1 MAAPLA
7 PAELAGLAAAIP
19 AADDLDTDWEAW
31 TEELA
36 AVSYASIPTIMRRWL
51 WPGVLP
57 IGNPALFAGKGSVG
71 KGVLFALVAAHVVLG
86 IPFPGT
92 AQYGELEKW
101 RTADPSARGP
111 RPELSE
117 PGRVVWIAG
126 MEDDQ
131 FEDLAPRLRAAIR
144 YLAELYE
151 LGGGLAHPER
161 GAIRFVHD
169 LSEWP
174 DGSAFALPVDC
185 DRLAATVRDLDELL
199 TADNRRRDPEDPDA
213 PPAGPPVRLVVM
225 DPLSDLIS
233 DEPAPAGPGG
243 TRQRY
248 TIDSRQGAR
257 RTLRPVK
264 AMARKLD
271 ISVVIIH
278 HLTQD
283 GKVAGS
289 PAVLDCLRLAF
300 VITARKDDPAVRVI
314 TQHKSNISDTPPQQ
328 YTTRC
333 GYPDTH
339 AEWIAAADER
349 AGRVKAASSR
359 PSPDQGSIRDRMR
372 AAAGQRGPAPAEVPA
387 EVPPGPYGLL
397 RRAGDGP
404 PEVVGRAYGDQAQA
418 RAAAS
423 DDAGTGELSWRPGD
437 APGIAVCALRMPTGE
452 LRGYSVFPVRQP

>member
-1 MAAPLA
+1 MAAPFA
-7 PAELAGLAAAIP
+7 QAELDQLAAATP
-19 AADDLDTDWEAW
+19 GPDDLDTDWEAW

-36 AVSYASIPTIMRRWL
+36 AVSYSSIPVIMRRWL

-86 IPFPGT
+86 VPFPGT
-92 AQYGELEKW
+92 VQYAELEAW
-101 RTADPSARGP
+101 RTADPATRGP
-111 RPELSE
+111 RPELAE
-117 PGRVVWIAG
+117 AGRVIWIAG

-131 FEDLAPRLRAAIR
+131 FEDLAPRLRAAVR
-144 YLAELYE
+144 YLVTLYE
-151 LGGGLAHPER
+151 LPGGLAHDVT

-185 DRLAATVRDLDELL
+185 DRLAATVKDLDTLL
-199 TADNRRRDPEDPDA
+199 TADNRRRDPEDEDA
-213 PPAGPPVRLVVM
+213 PPPGPPVRLVVM

-233 DEPAPAGPGG
+233 DEPAPGVNGA
-243 TRQRY
+243 RQRY

-300 VITARKDDPAVRVI
+300 VITARKDDPSVRVI

-333 GYPDTH
+333 GYPDTR

-359 PSPDQGSIRDRMR
+359 PAPDAGSLRDRVR
-372 AAAGQRGPAPAEVPA
+372 AAAGQRAPSADAEPDSA
-387 EVPPGPYGLL
+387 PPGPYGLL
-397 RRAGDGP
+397 RRAGDAP
-404 PEVVGRAYGDQAQA
+404 PEVMGRGYADQGEA
-418 RAAAS
+418 RAAAAE
-423 DDAGTGELSWRPGD
+423 DAGETELAWQPGD
-437 APGIAVCALRMPTGE
+437 SPGVAACAVKLPTGE
-452 LRGYSVFPVRQP
+452 LRGYSVFPVRRA

>member
-1 MAAPLA
+1 VPALASAPL
-7 PAELAGLAAAIP
+7 
-19 AADDLDTDWEAW
+19 DDLDTDWAAW
-31 TEELA
+31 DDELA
-36 AVSYASIPTIMRRWL
+36 AVSYASIPVIPRRWL

-57 IGNPALFAGKGSVG
+57 VGNPALFAGKGSVG

-86 IPFPGT
+86 VPFPGT
-92 AQYGELEKW
+92 AQYAELEAW
-101 RTADPSARGP
+101 RAADPAARGP
-111 RPELSE
+111 RPELSA

-144 YLAELYE
+144 YLVALYE
-151 LGGGLAHPER
+151 LDAALAHDTH

-185 DRLAATVRDLDELL
+185 DRLAATVRELDTLL
-199 TADNRRRDPEDPDA
+199 TEGNRRRDPEDEHA
-213 PPAGPPVRLVVM
+213 EPAGPPVRLVVM

-233 DEPAPAGPGG
+233 DDSELAGPAG
-243 TRQRY
+243 TRRRY

-300 VITARKDDPAVRVI
+300 VITPRKDDPSVRVI

-328 YTTRC
+328 YTTVC

-339 AEWIAAADER
+339 AAWIAAADER
-349 AGRVKAASSR
+349 AGRVKAAEGR
-359 PSPDQGSIRDRMR
+359 PAADAGSLRERVR
-372 AAAGQRGPAPAEVPA
+372 AAAGQRAPVAGAELPPA
-387 EVPPGPYGLL
+387 PPGPYGLL
-397 RRAGDGP
+397 RRAGDAS
-404 PEVVGRAYGDQAQA
+404 PEVVGRAYADQAQA
-418 RAAAS
+418 CAAAAM
-423 DDAGTGELSWRPGD
+423 DAGAELTWQPGD
-437 APGIAVCALRMPTGE
+437 GPGVAACAVRLATGE

>member
-1 MAAPLA
+1 VAATVP
-7 PAELAGLAAAIP
+7 GLAAAGP
-19 AADDLDTDWEAW
+19 GADDLDEDWGEW
-31 TEELA
+31 EDELA
-36 AVSYASIPTIMRRWL
+36 AVSYSRIPTIMRRWL

-71 KGVLFALVAAHVVLG
+71 KGVLFALVAAHIVLG

-92 AQYGELEKW
+92 AQYAELEAW
-101 RTADPSARGP
+101 RTADPATRGE
-111 RPELSE
+111 RPGLGEA
-117 PGRVVWIAG
+117 GRVIWIAG

-144 YLAELYE
+144 YLVALYE
-151 LGGGLAHPER
+151 LDEALAHHKR

-185 DRLAATVRDLDELL
+185 DRLASTAKELNTLL
-199 TADNRRRDPEDPDA
+199 TADNRRRDPDDPDA
-213 PPAGPPVRLVVM
+213 PPPGPPVRLVVM

-233 DEPAPAGPGG
+233 DEPAPGVNGA
-243 TRQRY
+243 RQRY

-300 VITARKDDPAVRVI
+300 VISARKDDPSVRVI

-328 YTTRC
+328 YTTAC

-339 AEWIAAADER
+339 AAWIAAADER
-349 AGRVKAASSR
+349 AERVRAASTR
-359 PSPDQGSIRDRMR
+359 PASDAGSLRDRVR
-372 AAAGQRGPAPAEVPA
+372 AAAGQRAPVAGAGLPGG
-387 EVPPGPYGLL
+387 PPGPYGLL
-397 RRAGDGP
+397 RRAGDAS
-404 PEVVGRAYGDQAQA
+404 PEVMGREYAGQGEAC
-418 RAAAS
+418 AAAAE
-423 DDAGTGELSWRPGD
+423 DAGETELAWQPGD
-437 APGIAVCALRMPTGE
+437 APGVAACAVKLPTGE
-452 LRGYSVFPVRQP
+452 LRGYSVFPVRLP

>member
-1 MAAPLA
+1 VSAPF
-7 PAELAGLAAAIP
+7 AAAGQV
-19 AADDLDTDWEAW
+19 DEMDTDWAEW
-31 TEELA
+31 EDELA
-36 AVSYASIPTIMRRWL
+36 AVSYSRIPTILRRWL

-57 IGNPALFAGKGSVG
+57 IGNPALFAGGGSVG

-92 AQYGELEKW
+92 AQYAELERW
-101 RTADPSARGP
+101 RESGADADM
-111 RPELSE
+111 PELAG
-117 PGRVVWIAG
+117 PGRVIWIAG

-144 YLAELYE
+144 YLVQLYRLAPEL
-151 LGGGLAHPER
+151 ADDTR

-185 DRLAATVRDLDELL
+185 DRLAATVRSLDIEL
-199 TADNRRRDPEDPDA
+199 TAANRRRDPEDPDA
-213 PPAGPPVRLVVM
+213 PPPGPPVRLVIM
-225 DPLSDLIS
+225 DPLSELLS
-233 DEPAPAGPGG
+233 DEPAPVTHGGSAG
-243 TRQRY
+243 RQLRY

-300 VITARKDDPAVRVI
+300 VITRRKDDPSARVI

-328 YTTRC
+328 YTTVC

-339 AEWIAAADER
+339 AAWIAAADER
-349 AGRVKAASSR
+349 AERVRAASTR
-359 PSPDQGSIRDRMR
+359 PAPTAGSMRDRVR
-372 AAAGQRGPAPAEVPA
+372 AAAGQRAPSAAEELA

-397 RRAGDGP
+397 RRAGDAP
-404 PEVVGRAYGDQAQA
+404 PEVLGRGYEDQGAA
-418 RAAAS
+418 RAAAAS
-423 DDAGTGELSWRPGD
+423 DAGTAELSWQPGE
-437 APGIAVCALRMPTGE
+437 APGIAVCALRLPTGQ
-452 LRGYSVFPVRQP
+452 LRGYSVFPSRRP

>member
-1 MAAPLA
+1 VAAPLA

-151 LGGGLAHPER
+151 LGGSLAHPER

-359 PSPDQGSIRDRMR
+359 PAPDQGSIRDRMR
-372 AAAGQRGPAPAEVPA
+372 AAAGQRGPAP
-387 EVPPGPYGLL
+387 GPYGLL

-404 PEVVGRAYGDQAQA
+404 PEVVGRSYEDQAGA
-418 RAAAS
+418 RAAAAT
-423 DDAGTGELSWRPGD
+423 DAGTAELSWRPGD
-437 APGIAVCALRMPTGE
+437 APGIAVCALRMPGGE

>member
-1 MAAPLA
+1 VSAPFAAV
-7 PAELAGLAAAIP
+7 GQ
-19 AADDLDTDWEAW
+19 ADDLDTDWSEW
-31 TEELA
+31 EDELA
-36 AVSYASIPTIMRRWL
+36 AVSYSRIPTILRRWL

-57 IGNPALFAGKGSVG
+57 IGNPALFAGGGSVG

-92 AQYGELEKW
+92 AQYAELERW
-101 RTADPSARGP
+101 RESGADAPM
-111 RPELSE
+111 PELAG
-117 PGRVVWIAG
+117 PGRVIWIAG

-144 YLAELYE
+144 YLAQLDRLPAEQ
-151 LGGGLAHPER
+151 ADDTR

-185 DRLAATVRDLDELL
+185 DRLAATVRSLDTEL

-213 PPAGPPVRLVVM
+213 PPPGPPVRLVIM
-225 DPLSDLIS
+225 DPLSELLS
-233 DEPAPAGPGG
+233 DEPAPSGPGG

-300 VITARKDDPAVRVI
+300 VITRRKDDPSARVI

-328 YTTRC
+328 YTTAC
-333 GYPDTH
+333 AYPDTH
-339 AEWIAAADER
+339 AAWIAAADER
-349 AGRVKAASSR
+349 AERVRAASAR
-359 PSPDQGSIRDRMR
+359 PAPDQGSLRDRVR
-372 AAAGQRGPAPAEVPA
+372 AAAGQREPIAAEDVA
-387 EVPPGPYGLL
+387 EVPPGPYGLIK
-397 RRAGDGP
+397 RAGDGP
-404 PEVVGRAYGDQAQA
+404 AEIIGRGYEDQAGA
-418 RAAAS
+418 RAAAAT
-423 DDAGTGELSWRPGD
+423 DAGTAELSWHPGD

-452 LRGYSVFPVRQP
+452 PRGYSVFPVRRP